1 MSVRRRLDQEMLRRG
16 LAESRTR
23 AQDLIDAGRV
33 TVDGAPA
40 DKAARRV
47 AAGQAVVVAGPPS
60 STTPSA

>member
-33 TVDGAPA
+33 TVDGASA

-47 AAGQAVVVAGPPS
+47 AAG
-60 STTPSA
+60 